1 MMTIR
6 VLLVDDE
13 TSFVETLGRRL
24 TLRKLH
30 VLTAGSASE
39 ALDILGREELDV
51 VVLDVRMPGTDG
63 LTTTKAIK
71 RRYPLVEII
80 LLSGHA
86 TLEASVGGMALGAF
100 DYLLKPVRIDELVYK
115 IEDAFR
121 KKTLQEEKIRI
132 LRDVTTSAANEQEE
146 T

>member
-1 MMTIR
+1 MTIK

-13 TSFVETLGRRL
+13 TSFVEALGRRL

-30 VLTAGSASE
+30 VLTAGSADE
-39 ALDILGREELDV
+39 ALDILGREEFDV
-51 VVLDVRMPGTDG
+51 VVMDVRMPDTDG
-63 LTTTKAIK
+63 LTATKAMK

-86 TLEASVGGMALGAF
+86 TLETSVGGMALGAY

-115 IEDAFR
+115 IEDAYR
-121 KKTLQEEKIRI
+121 KKTLQEDKNRD
-132 LRDVTTSAANEQEE
+132 LRAGDDPEAAEPE